1 MEVVG
6 PRKPTL
12 ALPLPLPRPSI
23 VDRQRTGGLFASL
36 FASIVK
42 CVGQQ
47 KPAPRTL
54 VLAWMQARWSCILS
68 IPGAH
73 CSRTLG
79 YLSWLVGRCFN
90 SRVDRAQ
97 EPRPECRGEERG
109 GGEHGGW

>member
-1 MEVVG
+1 MDGDAPKRFVCSINWHVMQQHARVRALGVG
-6 PRKPTL
+6 GQH
-12 ALPLPLPRPSI
+12 ALREEPPPI
-23 VDRQRTGGLFASL
+23 VPQ
-36 FASIVK
+36 
-42 CVGQQ
+42 
-47 KPAPRTL
+47 TL

-109 GGEHGGW
+109 GGEHGGG